1 MAHLHPVYDTDPH
14 FLVDS
19 TSRII
24 SYSSKEK
31 LLLVQGD
38 HNCQRYTFEMPRYID
53 GHDMKLCDRVEVHY
67 TNIDSRNERGKSYG
81 LYKVTDMQISTKDE
95 NVLVF
100 SWLISRLATVYA
112 GVTNFTI
119 RFACTTN
126 GEIDYVWSTGVYT
139 SVVIASTI
147 DNEENVIG
155 QYYENLIPENIREG
169 VEIGGVEGTLK
180 ADFIYQDKDITLTN
194 EGTVEVTADEGK
206 LLSKVTVST
215 GGALKNTA
223 DATATEASILSGE
236 TAYINGKKATGTIP
250 TYDGDTEVL
259 FGESWVMNESLTL
272 VAVDDPSIVFTSSGK
287 TFTGFKMDLGSD
299 SQLRVMYGDTAVYEA
314 SIDWASDGYRELY
327 FHRPPTGDLLTCL
340 QQNAVKV
347 SSGTEPIKLTSP
359 NGILL
364 KVDKKYCYE
373 DVAIAPALQEKTVTP
388 SSDKQYILSD
398 NDYAGLSKVTVKA
411 VPLQE
416 KTAVKNGTIT
426 PDSGYLGL
434 SKVIV
439 NTAGAEPVATAS
451 EMDALLTVANIGHC
465 YRFIGATDN
474 TYANGDIYEVVSDNN
489 DSATFKFK
497 HYSVALP
504 SAEELEV

>member
-81 LYKVTDMQISTKDE
+81 LYKVTDMQISTNDE

-119 RFACTTN
+119 RFSCTTN

-194 EGTVEVTADEGK
+194 EGTVEVTADDGK
-206 LLSKVTVST
+206 LLSKEWFRS
-215 GGALKNTA
+215 A
-223 DATATEASILSGE
+223 DYFNKDGFVRVQRT
-236 TAYINGKKATGTIP
+236 NGKWNFIDK
-250 TYDGDTEVL
+250 DG
-259 FGESWVMNESLTL
+259 
-272 VAVDDPSIVFTSSGK
+272 K
-287 TFTGFKMDLGSD
+287 
-299 SQLRVMYGDTAVYEA
+299 
-314 SIDWASDGYRELY
+314 
-327 FHRPPTGDLLTCL
+327 
-340 QQNAVKV
+340 
-347 SSGTEPIKLTSP
+347 
-359 NGILL
+359 
-364 KVDKKYCYE
+364 
-373 DVAIAPALQEKTVTP
+373 
-388 SSDKQYILSD
+388 ILSD
-398 NDYAGLSKVTVKA
+398 EWFDWVDYFYDGFAKVRRTNGERAKIDKTGKLIKI
-411 VPLQE
+411 LQ
-416 KTAVKNGTIT
+416 
-426 PDSGYLGL
+426 
-434 SKVIV
+434 
-439 NTAGAEPVATAS
+439 
-451 EMDALLTVANIGHC
+451 
-465 YRFIGATDN
+465 
-474 TYANGDIYEVVSDNN
+474 
-489 DSATFKFK
+489 
-497 HYSVALP
+497 
-504 SAEELEV
+504 

>member
-67 TNIDSRNERGKSYG
+67 TNIDSRNERGQSYG

-155 QYYENLIPENIREG
+155 QYYKNLIPENIKAG
-169 VEIGGVEGTLK
+169 VDIGGVVGIFGRATLNAPSISINKDALNKDILIIDNPSSNGNFVSKFKILIDGDQLINHIENTFDLFTFFTTDGTHSIKVKCSGENFEDSDFSNEVTYTKNSNVWHISDNINPRATRLVLGVYNVVNREIRTLAKSYTIDILPGMIIQTPDTSAMTDGVKFIGWLDDGTFNANDLSAITYGTGINPLSDRYGAVWQSATYASKDDVPLSMVIDETAKAFAAVKFNFASVPEGTAK
-180 ADFIYQDKDITLTN
+180 IKINTSGYPSVYNATTMK
-194 EGTVEVTADEGK
+194 VASTA
-206 LLSKVTVST
+206 S
-215 GGALKNTA
+215 
-223 DATATEASILSGE
+223 
-236 TAYINGKKATGTIP
+236 Y
-250 TYDGDTEVL
+250 
-259 FGESWVMNESLTL
+259 
-272 VAVDDPSIVFTSSGK
+272 
-287 TFTGFKMDLGSD
+287 
-299 SQLRVMYGDTAVYEA
+299 
-314 SIDWASDGYRELY
+314 
-327 FHRPPTGDLLTCL
+327 
-340 QQNAVKV
+340 
-347 SSGTEPIKLTSP
+347 
-359 NGILL
+359 
-364 KVDKKYCYE
+364 
-373 DVAIAPALQEKTVTP
+373 
-388 SSDKQYILSD
+388 
-398 NDYAGLSKVTVKA
+398 
-411 VPLQE
+411 
-416 KTAVKNGTIT
+416 NGTTIELASWT
-426 PDSGYLGL
+426 TTLF
-434 SKVIV
+434 
-439 NTAGAEPVATAS
+439 AE
-451 EMDALLTVANIGHC
+451 
-465 YRFIGATDN
+465 
-474 TYANGDIYEVVSDNN
+474 
-489 DSATFKFK
+489 
-497 HYSVALP
+497 
-504 SAEELEV
+504 